1 MGPCSFE
8 NNGYSVQAEYND
20 SRFSVSTHTK
30 HPSQVLVVSIY
41 ARDELAYQVVERLI
55 QDDFPMDKISVL
67 RRAGGEGDDLL
78 GVSFHDS
85 RERITTWGKHG
96 LFWGGLWGLLASAA
110 GVFVFPGIGPLL
122 MAGPIIEL
130 LGATLAGAA
139 ITGTAMAGAAVIT
152 ELSSALHSAGVPEQ
166 DIEAL
171 HDAVMQGKTLVILH
185 CLVSQEQE
193 CSHYLHET
201 GAEQE
206 LIIPI
211 WY

>member
-1 MGPCSFE
+1 
-8 NNGYSVQAEYND
+8 
-20 SRFSVSTHTK
+20 
-30 HPSQVLVVSIY
+30 
-41 ARDELAYQVVERLI
+41 
-55 QDDFPMDKISVL
+55 MDKISVL

-122 MAGPIIEL
+122 MAGPIIEV

-152 ELSSALHSAGVPEQ
+152 ELASALHSAGVPEQ
-166 DIEAL
+166 DINTL
-171 HDAVMQGKTLVILH
+171 HDAVMQGKTIVILH
-185 CLVSQEQE
+185 CSESQEQE
-193 CSHYLHET
+193 CFHYLHNT